1 MIIHGSECTG
11 MGVGNY
17 KIKKKEFIII
27 ICLFV
32 MFIASMLFTGHNYR
46 FYKQTIARVINAEI
60 TGQKKV
66 IDRYRNQDMIYTQR
80 LTLQVENGRY
90 EGHEIRVENEYS
102 QSGVYDDGYQAGD
115 SVFINLNDSKG
126 QYLTGIITGLKR
138 DRYIVLTAWIFIILI
153 IIIGK
158 RKGFYS
164 VVSLTL
170 NIILFSLAMDLYLK
184 GLNLLLVCGFIVI
197 IFTVFSLVIVSGRN
211 EKTLAA
217 IIATVTGT
225 FLSLLIAFL
234 VLWVTGEKGLRY
246 EEMQFLTRP
255 PHEIFMAEI
264 LVGALGAI
272 MDISITMSS
281 SLYEVYQ
288 NNTSVTTK
296 ALIVSGTQIGKDI
309 MGTMINVLFF
319 AYVSGAIPMILVYLR
334 NGSTVFYTF
343 SMNLSLELVRALT
356 GSIGI
361 IITIPISL
369 YSTVFFI
376 DRRRSLP

>member
-1 MIIHGSECTG
+1 
-11 MGVGNY
+11 MGVKDF
-17 KIKKKEFIII
+17 KINKNELIIT

-32 MFIASMLFTGHNYR
+32 MFIAGMLFADHNFR
-46 FYKQTIARVINAEI
+46 FYKQTIARVINAET

-80 LTLQVENGRY
+80 LTLQIKNGKY
-90 EGHEIRVENEYS
+90 KGHEIRVENEYS

-296 ALIVSGTQIGKDI
+296 ALIISGTQIGKDI

-343 SMNLSLELVRALT
+343 GMNLSLELVRALT